1 MKNISYDFHL
11 HSCLSPCGDD
21 DMTPA
26 NIVGMAAVIG
36 LDAIAL
42 TDHNTCR
49 NCPAAI
55 AAGELYGVT
64 VMPGMELCTSEEVHV
79 LCFFP
84 SLDEAM
90 AFDDYVYEQALPDI
104 ENNPLF
110 FGNQIIYDKQ
120 DEKAGTL
127 EKLLISATTI
137 SFSQLPPYQ
146 GIMIPAHI
154 DKSSNS
160 LISNLGFIPP
170 DSTFQIAELHDIRQK
185 EAFCQR
191 YPYLNGCGF
200 LSSSDAHSLNDMNEP
215 VNHISVEEVSVKRK
229 RSNIKHCT
237 LVYPNV
243 RKRPYSRLNF
253 KKYFLIQSAIW
264 SF

>member
-1 MKNISYDFHL
+1 MKNISYVFHL

-26 NIVGMAAVIG
+26 NMVGMAAVIG

-90 AFDDYVYEQALPDI
+90 SFDDYVYEQALPDI

-137 SFSQLPPYQ
+137 SFSQLPALLRPYQ

-185 EAFCQR
+185 EDFCQR

-200 LSSSDAHSLNDMNEP
+200 LTSSDAHSLNDMNEP
-215 VNHISVEEVSVKRK
+215 VNHISVEEASVKGIYESLLRG
-229 RSNIKHCT
+229 NG
-237 LVYPNV
+237 
-243 RKRPYSRLNF
+243 
-253 KKYFLIQSAIW
+253 LI
-264 SF
+264 